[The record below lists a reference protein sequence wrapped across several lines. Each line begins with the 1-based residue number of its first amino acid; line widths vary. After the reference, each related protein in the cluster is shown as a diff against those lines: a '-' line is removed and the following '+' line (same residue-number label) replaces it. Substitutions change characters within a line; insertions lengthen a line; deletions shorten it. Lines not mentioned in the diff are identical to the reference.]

1 MFSGWKIKFPTNL
14 ALRLLSAWLECRC
27 TTRHSLRK
35 QSLGHA
41 RDTPQLLRRSR
52 HNVLFL
58 VRFHIF
64 AVFASTGLPC
74 SLSRSRHV
82 RFHGP
87 AMFASTGPP
96 CSLSGSR
103 RVHFHG
109 PAMFAFRF
117 LLCSLLFSV
126 MFAATFS
133 PCWLPQASRVPLS
146 CSRHVLFHVRFQYP
160 SVFVFMFLLSSFPRS
175 LPGSLNKFTGAIKQQ
190 IGDCPPTEFRSCVRV
205 EVAVLGSLS

>member
-1 MFSGWKIKFPTNL
+1 MFSAWKIKFSTNL
-14 ALRLLSAWLECRC
+14 ALRLFPAWLECRC

-58 VRFHIF
+58 VRFH
-64 AVFASTGLPC
+64 VL
-74 SLSRSRHV
+74 
-82 RFHGP
+82 

-103 RVHFHG
+103 RIHFHG

-117 LLCSLLFSV
+117 PLCSLLFSV
-126 MFAATFS
+126 MFAAKFS
-133 PCWLPQASRVPLS
+133 PCWLSQASHVPLS
-146 CSRHVLFHVRFQYP
+146 CSRHVLFHVRFHDP

-190 IGDCPPTEFRSCVRV
+190 IGDCPPNRV
-205 EVAVLGSLS
+205 QELCESRGGRPGLPVLISRTVSVDVKQH